1 MKKNLLKLA
10 LAGLLIAPA
19 LAAAQVPGVDMPG
32 ITPPSCSDPPNVMEV
47 LDRIVDSLFAI
58 LLVVAAIAITV
69 AAYYFVTASGE
80 PDKVKKARD
89 FVIYALVGVLL
100 AFLAKGLIYLVANIV
115 GVQVGFWGMF

>member
-32 ITPPSCSDPPNVMEV
+32 ITPPSWSDPPNVMEV